1 MIISSEMVREHPCC
15 KKDVTEMTK
24 KKKNGISNWILVGIM
39 ILGLLI
45 LGYPTFADWWNS
57 YHQTRAIASYVEKV
71 SSLNT
76 EDYDRYFAEADSYN
90 KDLLLNENRYVLDDA
105 ERERYNKALDVTETG
120 IMGYIDIPKIN
131 VSYPIYHGTDESV
144 LQVAIGH
151 LEFTSLPTGG
161 IGTHSALSGHRGL
174 PSARL
179 FTDIDQL
186 VVGDTFMLQILDRT
200 LTYEVDQIREVLPEE
215 LQDLQIEADKDYCTL
230 ITCTP
235 YGLNT
240 HRLLVRGH
248 RVENA
253 GSQVRV
259 VADAIQIRAEYVAP
273 LVMIPML
280 TVLLV
285 ILLITTGKKR
295 KR

>member
-1 MIISSEMVREHPCC
+1 MA
-15 KKDVTEMTK
+15 K

-45 LGYPTFADWWNS
+45 LAYPTFANWWNS
-57 YHQTRAIASYVEKV
+57 IHQSRAIARYVEAV
-71 SSLNT
+71 SSMKRD
-76 EDYDRYFAEADSYN
+76 DYDKIFAEADSYN
-90 KDLLLNENRYVLDDA
+90 KDLLADESRYALNAAEIERYKKVLDI
-105 ERERYNKALDVTETG
+105 TGTG

-131 VSYPIYHGTDESV
+131 VSYPIYHGTDEAV
-144 LQVAIGH
+144 LQIAIGH
-151 LEFTSLPTGG
+151 LEFTSLPSGG
-161 IGTHSALSGHRGL
+161 LGTHCALSGHRGL

-186 VVGDTFMLQILDRT
+186 VVGDTFMIQVLDRT

-235 YGLNT
+235 YGINT

-253 GSQVRV
+253 ASQVRV

-280 TVLLV
+280 TVLLIV
-285 ILLITTGKKR
+285 LLITTGKK
-295 KR
+295 KRNA